1 MEENQQKQQISIA
14 YIHTVASHAGYK
26 VVVDPVDDDSVD
38 VYVSAKGLVRPHLK
52 IRSPMISLQLKCSS
66 RDLLRPSHL
75 AYDLSKKNH
84 NDLRIRSALPR
95 YLVLLLLPADP
106 SHWLEQDE
114 ERMVSRGCAYY
125 HSLKNEPESANETSK
140 TIHIPR
146 TQRFNVGSLENLMA
160 LASKVRQK

>member
-1 MEENQQKQQISIA
+1 MIIRWKWLVDFPRAIA
-14 YIHTVASHAGYK
+14 TKSVGRDPNVSFQDDPEGFGPPKDVTRK
-26 VVVDPVDDDSVD
+26 VRAREKTAMAIPEHYSDE
-38 VYVSAKGLVRPHLK
+38 L
-52 IRSPMISLQLKCSS
+52 
-66 RDLLRPSHL
+66 
-75 AYDLSKKNH
+75 
-84 NDLRIRSALPR
+84 
-95 YLVLLLLPADP
+95 
-106 SHWLEQDE
+106 LEQDE